1 MPPKQNHEFLQK
13 WYADFKKQVYEKA
26 NIDMDQK
33 ADLGRL
39 KIFYYNKWT
48 VEDPLHPEG
57 DFMFACVPHEG
68 LQYNET
74 PPSIKN
80 AEEYLQWVMDKGQ
93 TPVTDEEIE
102 KLYDQSRAGML
113 VALEPGKGN
122 TEFRQIY
129 TDENGDISV
138 SKPVSELQEENRP
151 NVPDEYKMPIQPVE
165 PTEPNPRSFGLTD
178 MPEQPEEPENMNPS
192 FWSWLGYK
200 LFGLDNDYAK
210 KVQYLEDLEAYE
222 EEIKEWTQSEQE
234 GRPRYE
240 AARERYFAEREAYL
254 KASEEYLKKPLGKA
268 FAVRNGYQFG
278 LVGKVDDND
287 IGPDGYDSAQRL
299 RHKEVEFMKKQHSKL
314 PQGKIQT
321 ALDKSQEQIG
331 LAKRTNKVLNGL
343 LSHDAV
349 PDTLVPWIKR
359 GVFKEHQHNLKKHG
373 FPKMR
378 KTRTTTMAEIKEFNN
393 HWEKLFEIAGLAA
406 LSQPDVVGTTLLDG
420 CDAVETAKLN
430 YSMILND
437 LITSGRGDSDKY
449 MKYLEPARE
458 KANEAITAYY
468 AGDTGPMAD
477 LLRNSIRM
485 TNREAANLSTLD
497 SEHSMNTL
505 HLISRMWEAME
516 ADPWL
521 RRAVNLTPEEIQET
535 KANVAMH
542 SVMQN
547 GFIAK
552 QKLLEHALYK
562 RTLNA
567 EEIQQA
573 ACDLMLAYQIKSA
586 VRDEHTAMTKTI
598 GDKPEYAEAAMG
610 MMQPD
615 GKEKAIN
622 RIKLI
627 EADRPG
633 YNIAKDL
640 LKENWIPNAKKALL
654 ENCNLGKLSTM
665 NREEVGKVI
674 SSQIEFE
681 KVFLQQAPKQ
691 QAPAM
696 EQDVVPVKANEQ
708 QMNMLG

>member
-1 MPPKQNHEFLQK
+1 MPPKQSHEFLQK

-26 NIDMDQK
+26 QIDMDQK
-33 ADLGRL
+33 VDLGRL

-48 VEDPLHPEG
+48 VEAPLYPEG

-68 LQYNET
+68 LQYKET

-80 AEEYLQWVMDKGQ
+80 AEEYLQWVMEKGQ
-93 TPVTDEEIE
+93 TPITDEEIE

-138 SKPVSELQEENRP
+138 SKPVSELEAEDKP
-151 NVPDEYKMPIQPVE
+151 NVPDEYKMPIQPDE

-178 MPEQPEEPENMNPS
+178 MPEPPEEPENMNPS

-210 KVQYLEDLEAYE
+210 KVQYLEDLEIYQKESA
-222 EEIKEWTQSEQE
+222 EWTKSEQE
-234 GRPRYE
+234 GRPKYEEARARYS
-240 AARERYFAEREAYL
+240 AQWEAYL
-254 KASEEYLKKPLGKA
+254 KASEEYLNKPLGKA

-278 LVGKVDDND
+278 LVGKVDDDD
-287 IGPDGYDSAQRL
+287 IGPDGYDSDQRL
-299 RHKEVEFMKKQHSKL
+299 RHKEVGFMKKQHSKL

-349 PDTLVPWIKR
+349 PDTLVPWIER
-359 GVFKEHQHNLKKHG
+359 GVFKQRQHNLKKHG

-378 KTRTTTMAEIKEFNN
+378 VTRTTTMAEVKEFNN

-449 MKYLEPARE
+449 MKYLDPARE

-468 AGDTGPMAD
+468 AGDTEPMAD

-521 RRAVNLTPEEIQET
+521 RRAVNLTPDEIQET

-567 EEIQQA
+567 QEIQQA

-586 VRDEHTAMTKTI
+586 VMDEHAAMSKII
-598 GDKPEYAEAAMG
+598 GDKPEYTEAAMG
-610 MMQPD
+610 MALPD

-627 EADRPG
+627 EAERPG

-640 LKENWIPNAKKALL
+640 LEENWIPNAKKALL
-654 ENCNLGKLSTM
+654 ENCNLGDLATM
-665 NREEVGKVI
+665 SREEVGKVI

-681 KVFLQQAPKQ
+681 KVFMREASKQ
-691 QAPAM
+691 KSPAM
-696 EQDVVPVKANEQ
+696 EPEVVPVKTNEIQ
-708 QMNMLG
+708 VNVLG

>member
-1 MPPKQNHEFLQK
+1 
-13 WYADFKKQVYEKA
+13 
-26 NIDMDQK
+26 
-33 ADLGRL
+33 
-39 KIFYYNKWT
+39 
-48 VEDPLHPEG
+48 
-57 DFMFACVPHEG
+57 
-68 LQYNET
+68 
-74 PPSIKN
+74 
-80 AEEYLQWVMDKGQ
+80 
-93 TPVTDEEIE
+93 
-102 KLYDQSRAGML
+102 
-113 VALEPGKGN
+113 
-122 TEFRQIY
+122 
-129 TDENGDISV
+129 
-138 SKPVSELQEENRP
+138 
-151 NVPDEYKMPIQPVE
+151 
-165 PTEPNPRSFGLTD
+165 
-178 MPEQPEEPENMNPS
+178 MNPS

-222 EEIKEWTQSEQE
+222 EEIKEWNQSEQE

-240 AARERYFAEREAYL
+240 AARERYSAEREAYL

-268 FAVRNGYQFG
+268 FAVKNGYQFG
-278 LVGKVDDND
+278 LVGKVDRDD
-287 IGPDGYDSAQRL
+287 IGPDGLDSANRL

-331 LAKRTNKVLNGL
+331 YAKRTNKVLNGL

-349 PDTLVPWIKR
+349 PDTLVLWIKR

-378 KTRTTTMAEIKEFNN
+378 NARTSAEINEFND

-420 CDAVETAKLN
+420 CDAVETAQLN

-485 TNREAANLSTLD
+485 TNREAANLSSLD

-567 EEIQQA
+567 EEVQQA
-573 ACDLMLAYQIKSA
+573 ACDLMLAYQVKSA
-586 VRDEHTAMTKTI
+586 VMDEHRAMTEMI
-598 GDKPEYAEAAMG
+598 GEKPEYEEAEMG
-610 MMQPD
+610 LVLLE

-633 YNIAKDL
+633 YNIAEKL
-640 LKENWIPNAKKALL
+640 LEENWISNAKKALL
-654 ENCNLGKLSTM
+654 ENCNLGNLSTM

-681 KVFLQQAPKQ
+681 KVFKQQAPKQ
-691 QAPAM
+691 QVPAM
-696 EQDVVPVKANEQ
+696 VQEVVPVKTNEIQ
-708 QMNMLG
+708 GNVLG

>member
-1 MPPKQNHEFLQK
+1 MPKYSSEYLKN
-13 WYADFKKQVYEKA
+13 WYANFKKQVYEKA

-39 KIFYYNKWT
+39 KIFYVNEWR
-48 VEDPLHPEG
+48 VEAPLDPEG

-80 AEEYLQWVMDKGQ
+80 AEEYLQWVMNKSQ

-102 KLYDQSRAGML
+102 KLYEQSREGML

-122 TEFRQIY
+122 HEFRQIY

-165 PTEPNPRSFGLTD
+165 PTAPNPRSFGLTNP
-178 MPEQPEEPENMNPS
+178 PEPPEEPENMNPS

-210 KVQYLEDLEAYE
+210 KVQYLEDLETYE

-234 GRPRYE
+234 GRLRYE
-240 AARERYFAEREAYL
+240 AARERYSAEREAYL

-268 FAVRNGYQFG
+268 FAVKNGYQFG
-278 LVGKVDDND
+278 LVDKIDRDD
-287 IGPDGYDSAQRL
+287 IGPDGYDSANRL
-299 RHKEVEFMKKQHSKL
+299 RIKEVEFMKKQHSKL

-378 KTRTTTMAEIKEFNN
+378 NARTATMAEIKEFNN

-420 CDAVETAKLN
+420 CDAVETAQLN

-485 TNREAANLSTLD
+485 TNREAANLSSLD

-505 HLISRMWEAME
+505 HLISRMWEAVE

-567 EEIQQA
+567 EEVQQA
-573 ACDLMLAYQIKSA
+573 ACDLMLAYQVKSA
-586 VRDEHTAMTKTI
+586 VMDEHRAMTEKI
-598 GDKPEYAEAAMG
+598 GEKPEYEEAAMG
-610 MMQPD
+610 LALLE
-615 GKEKAIN
+615 GKEKAVN

-633 YNIAKDL
+633 YNIAEKL
-640 LKENWIPNAKKALL
+640 LEENWISNAKKALL
-654 ENCNLGKLSTM
+654 ENCNLGNLSTM
-665 NREEVGKVI
+665 PREEVGKVI

-681 KVFLQQAPKQ
+681 KVFKQQAPKQ

-696 EQDVVPVKANEQ
+696 VQEIVPVKEGNLQ
-708 QMNMLG
+708 VGIVH